1 MCLKVHNSSLSFPE
15 FRYIEIDKGYDMRK
29 LTTQKFR
36 RLLEENGTTDQFM
49 DKLNEAAFKFP
60 SHCEGQVRF
69 PFLYDMVNISVIVL
83 LQIQILFKGA
93 DRTFRILEITHISI
107 DHYINLICTKEN
119 KEFKT
124 IYKEMIEYINKSDP
138 RS

>member
-1 MCLKVHNSSLSFPE
+1 M
-15 FRYIEIDKGYDMRK
+15 
-29 LTTQKFR
+29 QKFR
-36 RLLEENGTTDQFM
+36 RLLDENGTTDQFM

-69 PFLYDMVNISVIVL
+69 PFLYDMANINVIVL
-83 LQIQILFKGA
+83 LQVQILFKGA

-119 KEFKT
+119 IEFKAV
-124 IYKEMIEYINKSDP
+124 YNEMIECIYKFNA
-138 RS
+138 RT

>member
-1 MCLKVHNSSLSFPE
+1 MCLRVHNSSLSFPE

-69 PFLYDMVNISVIVL
+69 PFLYDMANISVIVL
-83 LQIQILFKGA
+83 LQVQIIFKGA
-93 DRTFRILEITHISI
+93 DRTFRILQITHISV
-107 DHYINLICTKEN
+107 DHYISMICTKEN
-119 KEFKT
+119 QEFKA
-124 IYKEMIEYINKSDP
+124 IYKQYI
-138 RS
+138 